1 MVKFS
6 PRLPPLMRFH
16 RQMIYGT
23 GVALVFATLRLPS
36 PLILRR
42 CTTASRV
49 AAISRGPLPVL
60 YFGRQPEGEALSYSV
75 AGATVA
81 VYD

>member
-1 MVKFS
+1 MVNFS
-6 PRLPPLMRFH
+6 PRLSLLMRFNL
-16 RQMIYGT
+16 QMIYGT

-42 CTTASRV
+42 STTASRV

-60 YFGRQPEGEALSYSV
+60 CFERQPEGEALAHGA